1 MKKIKEIIFVNESGS
16 DEGIKEAEKYVKKA
30 VKTAAGF
37 FKFPAGYQVSV
48 TLVDEDHIREL
59 NREYRSVDSST
70 DVLSFP
76 LEETDPRG
84 ARILGDIV
92 LCRDVAVRQAEE
104 FCHSLERELSYL
116 SVHSFLHLMGYDHMD
131 DEEKLKMRSM
141 EKRIMRK
148 MGVFKNM
155 DRTEASKED
164 LELIRLATQM
174 LDMAYCPYSGYHVGA
189 ALLTS
194 SGKIYTGCNIENASY
209 SATICAER
217 TAAVKAVSEGERHF
231 VKVAIACSGD
241 SYAYPCGV
249 CRQFLNE
256 FADDDFEVI
265 VIKGSGE
272 WEKSP
277 FRELLPHGFRGKD
290 MGIDLE

>member
-16 DEGIKEAEKYVKKA
+16 EEGIEEAWKYIKRA

-37 FKFPAGYQVSV
+37 FKFPSGYQVSV

-59 NREYRSVDSST
+59 NREHRNVDAST

-84 ARILGDIV
+84 VRILGDIV

-116 SVHSFLHLMGYDHMD
+116 TVHSFLHLMGYDHTD

-164 LELIRLATQM
+164 RELIRLATEM
-174 LDMAYCPYSGYHVGA
+174 LDMAYCPYSKFHVGA

-194 SGKIYTGCNIENASY
+194 SGRIFTGCNIENASY
-209 SATICAER
+209 PATICAER
-217 TAAVKAVSEGERHF
+217 TAASKAVSEGERHF
-231 VKVAIACSGD
+231 VKIAIACSGD

-249 CRQFLNE
+249 CRQFMNE

-265 VIKGSGE
+265 VVKASGE
-272 WEKSP
+272 WEKVS
-277 FRELLPHGFRGKD
+277 FAKLLPHGFRGKD
-290 MGIDLE
+290 MGIEID